1 MMNIFSGEL
10 MSKVEFF
17 TFKDAPESLKSE
29 WGIAIGEAI
38 DSGVF
43 IGGPLVAKFEAEW
56 ANYLG
61 VSHAI
66 GVGNGYDAI
75 VVALKVLGVG
85 PGDLVAVPNHTFI
98 ATWLAVDAVGA
109 TPVGIDCNQFG
120 LMNIEELESLSL
132 DFSAVIPVHMHGQMV
147 DMPRLMIWAEK
158 NNVKIVEDCAQAH
171 GARINGKLAGTWG
184 DFGAFSFYPTKNLGA
199 IGDAGS
205 LVTKDESLASKA
217 RSFVNYGSVPGNKYE
232 YQFHGINSRLDPLQA
247 VVLRINLRYL
257 DSWNT
262 RRKQIA
268 QMYIDGFKDSGINFL
283 PIERDSV
290 FHHFILFSENRD
302 VTRMLLETAGIKT
315 EIHYPESAKRSFSK
329 FQENDLPEPQTNA
342 SKFARTTLSIPIS
355 PWMTDSSVHTVIN
368 AVLTTK
374 VRNSFF
380 VENS

>member
-1 MMNIFSGEL
+1 
-10 MSKVEFF
+10 MSEVEFF
-17 TFKDAPESLKSE
+17 TFKDAPESLKNE
-29 WGIAIGEAI
+29 WRIAIGDAI

-75 VVALKVLGVG
+75 VVALRVLGVG
-85 PGDLVAVPNHTFI
+85 PGDLVAVPSHTFI

-109 TPVGIDCNQFG
+109 TPIGIDCNQFG
-120 LMNIEELESLSL
+120 LMDLAELESHSL

-158 NNVKIVEDCAQAH
+158 SSVRIVEDCAQAH

-217 RSFVNYGSVPGNKYE
+217 RSFVNYGSLPGNKYA
-232 YQFHGINSRLDPLQA
+232 YQFQGINSRLDPIQA
-247 VVLRINLRYL
+247 AVLSINLRSL

-262 RRKQIA
+262 RRQEIA
-268 QMYIDGFKDSGINFL
+268 QMYIESFKDKGINFL

-290 FHHFILFSENRD
+290 FHHFVLFSENRD
-302 VTRMLLETAGIKT
+302 VTRKQLETAGVKT
-315 EIHYPESAKRSFSK
+315 EIHYPESAGRSFSK
-329 FQENDLPEPQTNA
+329 FQGSILTEPLTNA
-342 SKFARTTLSIPIS
+342 LNFARTTLSIPIS
-355 PWMTDSSVHTVIN
+355 PWMTDSSVQTVIN
-368 AVLTTK
+368 TVLSAK
-374 VRNSFF
+374 VRDSFLA
-380 VENS
+380 ENS

>member
-1 MMNIFSGEL
+1 MD
-10 MSKVEFF
+10 KVEFF
-17 TFKDAPESLKSE
+17 TFKDAPESLKNE
-29 WGIAIGEAI
+29 WRCTIGEAI

-75 VVALKVLGVG
+75 VVALRVLGVG
-85 PGDLVAVPNHTFI
+85 PGDLVAVPSHTFI

-109 TPVGIDCNQFG
+109 TPIGIDCNQFG
-120 LMNIEELESLSL
+120 LMDLEELESLSL

-147 DMPRLMIWAEK
+147 DMPRLKIWAEK
-158 NNVKIVEDCAQAH
+158 NSVRIVEDCAQAH

-199 IGDAGS
+199 VGDAGS
-205 LVTKDESLASKA
+205 LVTKDESLAIKA

-247 VVLRINLRYL
+247 AVLGINLRYL

-268 QMYIDGFKDSGINFL
+268 LMYTDSLKKSEINFL

-290 FHHFILFSENRD
+290 FHHFVLFSENRD

-329 FQENDLPEPQTNA
+329 FQENDLPEPLTNA

-355 PWMTDSSVHTVIN
+355 PWMTDSSVHTVID
-368 AVLTTK
+368 AVLSAK
-374 VRNSFF
+374 VRDSFF
-380 VENS
+380 AENS